1 MGILQMK
8 KIRCKKSF
16 VALTL
21 FGITELA
28 SGRDEIRT
36 QDSLY
41 FVLFNHLFSIYSL
54 CPDSLPGTI
63 LGSEDTVVSKTR
75 HIPVLWEV
83 IGNNTS
89 SDKQLQIA
97 VNVLKQIKQWDEL
110 GSSVVGGATE
120 LVGSQRRLP

>member
-1 MGILQMK
+1 MSQQRHRLSLAIG
-8 KIRCKKSF
+8 SF
-16 VALTL
+16 VL
-21 FGITELA
+21 
-28 SGRDEIRT
+28 
-36 QDSLY
+36 SLIHSPHIHQAP
-41 FVLFNHLFSIYSL
+41 VLGAM
-54 CPDSLPGTI
+54 P
-63 LGSEDTVVSKTR
+63 GSEDTVVSKTR

-110 GSSVVGGATE
+110 GSSEVGGATE